1 MKTDQM
7 KAEILQLGQEW
18 KNATKTEKANIA
30 DKISSYFLDVPEK
43 QIPELLGVVR
53 SLAWLND
60 NGFNR
65 VVASL
70 QTDAEI
76 KKLMPL
82 AKKQNGRRH
91 KLAERHAQLLEKEFA
106 SADFTTKIMIF
117 KKANQSNGNNNDE
130 MGAAN
135 YRFCR
140 RHWILLVN
148 LISNLEKGMAVHD
161 ALMSNHINH
170 NEVWPTVAA
179 VKTIRLWT
187 KQSSIEDIASEQHK
201 IMTELGTSLNPG
213 KILIAQAIL
222 NKM

>member
-1 MKTDQM
+1 MKTNQM

-18 KNATKTEKANIA
+18 KNATKTEKVNIA
-30 DKISSYFLDVPEK
+30 DKISSYFLDSPEE
-43 QIPELLGVVR
+43 QITELLGAVR

-60 NGFNR
+60 AGFNR
-65 VVASL
+65 LVASL
-70 QTDAEI
+70 HSDAQI

-82 AKKQNGRRH
+82 HKKQHGRRH

-106 SADFTTKIMIF
+106 SADFTNKTKIF
-117 KKANQSNGNNNDE
+117 KEANRSNGDDE
-130 MGAAN
+130 IGKAN

-140 RHWILLVN
+140 RHWMLLIS
-148 LISNLEKGMAVHD
+148 LISNLEKGITVYD
-161 ALMSNHINH
+161 ALISNHINH
-170 NEVWPTVAA
+170 KEVWPTVAA
-179 VKTIRLWT
+179 IKTIRLWT

-201 IMTELGTSLNPG
+201 ILTEFGSSLNPG